1 VSRFAA
7 RDAVQPWFKQKRPPR
22 AIYCSTDEQAFGVL
36 FAAWEAG
43 LRVPEDVAVMGFDG
57 TSECTV
63 TIPPLASV
71 RQPIEETARRAV
83 ELLLDRSNPAAARHV
98 LDYTLVPSA
107 SCGCQAGDG
116 LG

>member
-1 VSRFAA
+1 
-7 RDAVQPWFKQKRPPR
+7 
-22 AIYCSTDEQAFGVL
+22 
-36 FAAWEAG
+36 
-43 LRVPEDVAVMGFDG
+43 
-57 TSECTV
+57 V

-98 LDYTLVPSA
+98 LDYTLVPST